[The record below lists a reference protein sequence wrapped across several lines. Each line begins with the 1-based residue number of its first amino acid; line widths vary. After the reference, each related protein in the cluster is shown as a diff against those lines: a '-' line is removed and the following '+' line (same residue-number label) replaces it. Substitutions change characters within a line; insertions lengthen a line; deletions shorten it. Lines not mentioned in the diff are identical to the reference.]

1 MRWKTVAVVAL
12 VVLMTGF
19 IFSLEVTSPSK
30 VSVKPLQILY
40 STFNGSTTNFDSFN
54 QSFLYNLPGVILE
67 KTLFGKVAF
76 NSPLN
81 IVAMA
86 GPDWIVNFDRDL
98 NISNNLINV
107 DNYNLP
113 GINKSANL
121 SINNIS
127 VPNPVIYNKGVVCNS
142 CNLISYLNGTV
153 RFSTPL
159 FSGPYY
165 ILQNSSVTY
174 CGDGLCNGNETY
186 ATCPTDCQSTCGNGV
201 CDSGETHATCP
212 SDCPSV
218 CGDGICDGGET
229 SATCPV
235 DCGSPSTGGGGVG
248 GGGGSG
254 TTTSGGNTTN
264 TTIPYNPS
272 YDFYLNPTLI
282 SSTATKGT
290 YIRKYVN
297 VTNNGTATSSI
308 TIGVTGVTQFVFPEV
323 TRIVLK
329 PNESKL
335 VTFDMYFPNDQP
347 ANVYVGNI
355 VFRSPGVQRETR
367 VVINLKQQDA
377 LFDLH
382 TVLLKKYINPGS
394 RVRANVT
401 IVNMGDLRNFDVNL
415 EYKIIDFNN
424 KMYNIKDDQFAMNR
438 TYNGIFYIDSKKNMP
453 VGNYVFYAVVRYKNV
468 NATAY
473 DTFTVEKVSLYSWLL
488 LILIILILM
497 YFVYDWYK
505 RRTGGK
511 VLPVVKRRKEKEK
524 ELVSAPA
531 PVKEMTVPDID

>member
-201 CDSGETHATCP
+201 WFYCNDTSGNWGSNYTNF
-212 SDCPSV
+212 SIDN
-218 CGDGICDGGET
+218 
-229 SATCPV
+229 SAAIAISFSNNLSQYIKWNVVTLPAV
-235 DCGSPSTGGGGVG
+235 KLDAEGNNLN
-248 GGGGSG
+248 G
-254 TTTSGGNTTN
+254 TT
-264 TTIPYNPS
+264 S
-272 YDFYLNPTLI
+272 Y
-282 SSTATKGT
+282 
-290 YIRKYVN
+290 YVN
-297 VTNNGTATSSI
+297 ISAVNTLVDLYVKANGDLTDAALD
-308 TIGVTGVTQFVFPEV
+308 TIGLG
-323 TRIVLK
+323 
-329 PNESKL
+329 NE
-335 VTFDMYFPNDQP
+335 
-347 ANVYVGNI
+347 
-355 VFRSPGVQRETR
+355 
-367 VVINLKQQDA
+367 
-377 LFDLH
+377 
-382 TVLLKKYINPGS
+382 
-394 RVRANVT
+394 
-401 IVNMGDLRNFDVNL
+401 
-415 EYKIIDFNN
+415 
-424 KMYNIKDDQFAMNR
+424 
-438 TYNGIFYIDSKKNMP
+438 TY
-453 VGNYVFYAVVRYKNV
+453 
-468 NATAY
+468 
-473 DTFTVEKVSLYSWLL
+473 KVSLNDSTVTNGANYTMSTNYTK
-488 LILIILILM
+488 IASGI
-497 YFVYDWYK
+497 
-505 RRTGGK
+505 GGNNTLYMK
-511 VLPVVKRRKEKEK
+511 FYLD
-524 ELVSAPA
+524 A
-531 PVKEMTVPDID
+531 PVSQPAGEYLNQLSFKAVRKDQVA